1 MQHKSDHTP
10 DLRACKVNWKLWK
23 NAQMSLLIGYI
34 YYSSIVQSNANLR
47 SNDFIK
53 DLTMNQT
60 ETKGSPVK
68 YKIQE
73 RTQVDQAK

>member
-1 MQHKSDHTP
+1 
-10 DLRACKVNWKLWK
+10 
-23 NAQMSLLIGYI
+23 MSLLIAYI

-60 ETKGSPVK
+60 KTKGSPVK

-73 RTQVDQAK
+73 LTQVDQAK